1 MGIARASGGHAYGA
15 KGLDNHGPLW
25 TLRSLA
31 RVKMDV
37 VQEAE
42 LHKDYSSSTQKAL
55 IPLIYCHGLS
65 SNRTM
70 HSGTCRDLA
79 SHGYLVFVLDH
90 QDGTSSY
97 TVSKDGNK
105 EFYYENRH
113 KLYDSEVRKSQTK
126 IRTKEVISLI
136 DDLFENNGATL
147 LRKLFMGPQINL
159 DLDRLIISG
168 HSFGGMTAIQVAKED
183 PRVKLCATL
192 DPWVFAYH

>member
-1 MGIARASGGHAYGA
+1 VGFREFRLSGNSHDCDNEVSVFYPICKEEYARSIGRRNVKWLRHADKTLMGIARASGGHAYGA

-113 KLYDSEVRKSQTK
+113 KLYDSEVRKS
-126 IRTKEVISLI
+126 
-136 DDLFENNGATL
+136 
-147 LRKLFMGPQINL
+147 
-159 DLDRLIISG
+159 
-168 HSFGGMTAIQVAKED
+168 
-183 PRVKLCATL
+183 
-192 DPWVFAYH
+192 